1 MVGYAACNDAPR
13 CNPPAAPLVRK
24 SPPHEQ
30 LFALLA
36 GRSCMDS
43 ARAALRASPDMMKVL
58 AGLRANINDTL
69 FQDAWNRGL
78 DLCLDR
84 QGRTLAALRAAVS
97 AFVANP
103 DAAPQ
108 AVNTPFG
115 KITVSSVAEEAM
127 NARRLVASIKV
138 GSETLSLN
146 LGVSPAEIVARLDGQ
161 IAAGAELLGRKRLGE
176 MLAYAKKHGAVG
188 EDGDPCL
195 GRTVAQAILRQF
207 ASAAPLQAYVNEVCN
222 LDPKAQI
229 ASEYDKMSPAQI
241 TESLSG
247 KTLDDILDD
256 PVTNSTRPGML
267 SFQKK
272 VLSTYFTTVS
282 HERKAGVL
290 SSARPSS
297 PARTTTSSARSW
309 PKPPTGSSA
318 PSPTA
323 SSRSTWPSTKSSTRR
338 RPATTTS
345 RPRRPPKSSPTSSAR
360 TSTPSRS
367 PSRAS
372 SARAGSPS
380 PSRTPRRTT

>member
-1 MVGYAACNDAPR
+1 MLDTDAPR
-13 CNPPAAPLVRK
+13 PRDAKPADMRNLAADLLEAAEAILRKAPGASGEDLRKIMLGNIDAFCRFIDNSQAVADAVVPQLRELVGAAMADVR
-24 SPPHEQ
+24 
-30 LFALLA
+30 AT
-36 GRSCMDS
+36 M
-43 ARAALRASPDMMKVL
+43 RAAIA
-58 AGLRANINDTL
+58 
-69 FQDAWNRGL
+69 
-78 DLCLDR
+78 
-84 QGRTLAALRAAVS
+84 AALGKEIRDVRP
-97 AFVANP
+97 VEIKRYLQGMDLTK
-103 DAAPQ
+103 DAA
-108 AVNTPFG
+108 A
-115 KITVSSVAEEAM
+115 AAAM
-127 NARRLVASIKV
+127 
-138 GSETLSLN
+138 
-146 LGVSPAEIVARLDGQ
+146 
-161 IAAGAELLGRKRLGE
+161 
-176 MLAYAKKHGAVG
+176 AK
-188 EDGDPCL
+188 
-195 GRTVAQAILRQF
+195 VAQAFAKLAD

-272 VLSTYFTTVS
+272 VLSTYFTNVS

-345 RPRRPPKSSPTSSAR
+345 RPRRPPKSSPTSSRR